1 MATSIPFP
9 AHLIYHDMCRSND
22 VSGVAA
28 CYKMVCTFSRFIHHF
43 LMAMPEGEI
52 SRKFRSAFWSLPILV
67 VTSSMSHITRIFKRK
82 KKRKAA
88 K

>member
-9 AHLIYHDMCRSND
+9 AHLIYHDMCR
-22 VSGVAA
+22 A
-28 CYKMVCTFSRFIHHF
+28 MTFLEWPLATKWYALLAVLFITF

>member
-1 MATSIPFP
+1 
-9 AHLIYHDMCRSND
+9 
-22 VSGVAA
+22 
-28 CYKMVCTFSRFIHHF
+28 
-43 LMAMPEGEI
+43 MAMPEGEI

-88 K
+88 KLRIAIEAQRIFRKDKHGMDFVILETLKELQNAERR

>member
-1 MATSIPFP
+1 MESVAFIQWCLD
-9 AHLIYHDMCRSND
+9 HLNYWTI
-22 VSGVAA
+22 
-28 CYKMVCTFSRFIHHF
+28 TL